1 MRFNM
6 NINEDI
12 RFEDFIISF
21 KTVWRK
27 KVVCIAGALLM
38 FAIGIILTWNADVS
52 NYYSST
58 VSIYSNSYG
67 NVEESYSVTEVMNSY
82 ADVVKSSKVCERAA
96 SSLPQY
102 GFSAAEIADL
112 LKVSASDKV
121 AITIEASY
129 IDPIVAEDVAN
140 AVAESFVIEMRNI
153 TGSNAVQI
161 LDSASNSKRT
171 YNGFVNL
178 WKKRAIFFAAGFVLV
193 AGVIFVR
200 ELFSN
205 KARLAEQ
212 FAVDENDFILGI
224 IPEADS
230 KNGK

>member
-21 KTVWRK
+21 KTVWSK

-82 ADVVKSSKVCERAA
+82 ADGTLVI
-96 SSLPQY
+96 
-102 GFSAAEIADL
+102 IA
-112 LKVSASDKV
+112 
-121 AITIEASY
+121 
-129 IDPIVAEDVAN
+129 
-140 AVAESFVIEMRNI
+140 R
-153 TGSNAVQI
+153 
-161 LDSASNSKRT
+161 
-171 YNGFVNL
+171 
-178 WKKRAIFFAAGFVLV
+178 
-193 AGVIFVR
+193 
-200 ELFSN
+200 
-205 KARLAEQ
+205 
-212 FAVDENDFILGI
+212 
-224 IPEADS
+224 
-230 KNGK
+230 